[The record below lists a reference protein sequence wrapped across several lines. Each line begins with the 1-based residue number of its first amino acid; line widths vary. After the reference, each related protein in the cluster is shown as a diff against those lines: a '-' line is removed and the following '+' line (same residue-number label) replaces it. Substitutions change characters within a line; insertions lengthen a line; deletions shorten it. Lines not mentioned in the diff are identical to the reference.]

1 MEIPAENRAK
11 SLNFV
16 FTFLD
21 FTHLSELYKCLIQHN
36 LLLAHWRKMYYITDK
51 STDEAKMHDIIIL
64 LERKIVHY
72 FALWK
77 ILSTAL
83 KLYDGMNVAV
93 QIITVRQPTT
103 KAVRSTTAPDD
114 CQKCQDGRN
123 ARNLYL
129 NFVPSSDWGSSCV
142 WNPQLLSQVLCV
154 QALSHQPRITGTTNY
169 KHFPAH

>member
-72 FALWK
+72 FAL
-77 ILSTAL
+77 
-83 KLYDGMNVAV
+83 
-93 QIITVRQPTT
+93 
-103 KAVRSTTAPDD
+103 
-114 CQKCQDGRN
+114 
-123 ARNLYL
+123 
-129 NFVPSSDWGSSCV
+129 
-142 WNPQLLSQVLCV
+142 
-154 QALSHQPRITGTTNY
+154 
-169 KHFPAH
+169 